1 MGRCSDF
8 IPSGWF
14 LISAIILTG
23 CSDTEPLTKP
33 SSPTKAPPIEA
44 TRMGVPKAAKVD
56 FTDQR
61 PGASKGASSSG
72 QDQTESP

>member
-1 MGRCSDF
+1 
-8 IPSGWF
+8 
-14 LISAIILTG
+14 
-23 CSDTEPLTKP
+23 
-33 SSPTKAPPIEA
+33 
-44 TRMGVPKAAKVD
+44 MGVPKAAKVD